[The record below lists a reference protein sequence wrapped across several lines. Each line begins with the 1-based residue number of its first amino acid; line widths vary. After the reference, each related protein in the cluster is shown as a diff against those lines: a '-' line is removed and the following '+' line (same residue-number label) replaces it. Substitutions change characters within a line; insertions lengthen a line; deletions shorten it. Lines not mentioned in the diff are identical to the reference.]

1 MKINTINPAE
11 LKLLFDSN
19 ASVQL
24 IDIREKYEIE
34 IDGTLYY
41 TDDID
46 IYSILENDD
55 IGDIVGKF
63 TNGEAIIF

>member
-34 IDGTLYY
+34 IEEVE
-41 TDDID
+41 I
-46 IYSILENDD
+46 IKE
-55 IGDIVGKF
+55 DIVFKVP
-63 TNGEAIIF
+63 NKLN